1 MAVDE
6 FQGKPSVE
14 HICIKKYKSCWTPAT
29 YSPPFAFFI
38 SNVLLD
44 ESFLVGV
51 WVHVDR
57 KDVGDEIHPLVVGSC
72 RFNLNV

>member
-1 MAVDE
+1 MQMLKWQLGLKLPHT
-6 FQGKPSVE
+6 FR
-14 HICIKKYKSCWTPAT
+14 
-29 YSPPFAFFI
+29 PFAFDI
-38 SNVLLD
+38 LTNVLLD

>member
-1 MAVDE
+1 MLD
-6 FQGKPSVE
+6 
-14 HICIKKYKSCWTPAT
+14 PAT
-29 YSPPFAFFI
+29 YSPPFAFFL

-72 RFNLNV
+72 RINLNV